1 MAAKARFWSG
11 LSRETRTVVNFMAL
25 HWMQDG
31 PVLTVNCGRPQEVLW
46 TVITLALLTLNVP
59 FVFAASRVSSFLPN
73 AYAERKWQM
82 QDGLPE
88 QIVQAFA
95 QTADHYLW
103 IGTTGGLL
111 RFDGASFVLYDREN
125 TPAFRDN
132 NIFCLTVSRDNSL
145 WIGIEGGGLIRY
157 RDGMFHS
164 YSAGDGLT
172 NAFVRAI
179 EQDSKGQIWIG
190 TDDGLF
196 RLAGERLER
205 IDGTEKIP
213 AVAVHALYEDRS
225 NRLWI
230 GGSRL
235 LRLDGNSAIEYRLQG
250 QASQNRVKSIVE
262 TEDGTVWVGTVSGL
276 QRMVPNALPEHTEI
290 KAFQKVSRF
299 NVTVRFLRETSDGR
313 LWIGTIGHGLHIYGH
328 NRFSEIT
335 APTKLP
341 SNTVLSLFED
351 VEKNLWV
358 GTQAGMLRLSKT
370 PVRTVA
376 LPDASDSDAETVYE
390 DVDGDVW
397 IAATNLFRFHKDEAA
412 PYRFPALEG
421 VRVRNVFRD
430 REGTLWIGTD
440 GRGVYHQTG
449 KQLIHYTTR
458 QGLVNN
464 FVRAFLQSGDGSVWI
479 ATDEGV
485 SRWKNGGFT
494 NYQMSDGLCYFSTR
508 SLLEDRN
515 GDLWIGTDRGVS
527 RVHNNKFEDDDVVR
541 ALRQEKVWAIHQDPD
556 GGLWFGTRTGG
567 LYRWQS
573 AKLTHYTTAQGLT
586 SNSIYELLEDHNGK
600 LWASGPNGISVMNRR
615 DLEMLVDHTGYH
627 VPVTL
632 YGISEGLETIQMCGG
647 EKPAG
652 ILTTRGEVWFPSSK
666 GPVRV
671 STDQPPPSNPAPVV
685 IDRALVD
692 GLQAPT
698 GSRISLRPIT
708 AKLELHYGVVLL
720 RSQERIKFRY
730 ILDGF
735 DKSWSDASS
744 GRTAYYTNLPPG
756 RYHFRVAA
764 YEMNNPSQIAETSL
778 EIVQEPHFYRT
789 LWFLGLCLML
799 AAGAVL
805 GIYRV
810 RLGQLR
816 SRFQAVLDERNR
828 LAREMHDTLI
838 QGCVGVSALLEA
850 QSSIGH
856 AEGNNGHDL
865 LEYARTQIRS
875 TIDEARQAVW
885 NLRENSIAIASL
897 APQLEGMTQQLNH
910 EFGIPVEFAVA
921 GKPFGLDQ
929 SVVHD
934 VLMVTREA
942 LYNAVRHGQPQR
954 VKVEVCFEERRCTVK
969 VSDDGAGFDFAS
981 LAASSRGHYGL
992 IGMRE
997 RMQRI
1002 GGKFVLDSRPG
1013 AGTNLV
1019 IEVPHASVAAGRG
1032 EVQERAL

>member
-1 MAAKARFWSG
+1 M
-11 LSRETRTVVNFMAL
+11 
-25 HWMQDG
+25 
-31 PVLTVNCGRPQEVLW
+31 
-46 TVITLALLTLNVP
+46 LA
-59 FVFAASRVSSFLPN
+59 SSSVSSSPLD
-73 AYAERKWQM
+73 AYTERKWQM

-132 NIFCLTVSRDNSL
+132 NIFCLKVSHDNSL
-145 WIGIEGGGLIRY
+145 WIGSEGGGLIRY
-157 RDGMFHS
+157 RNGVFRAFS
-164 YSAGDGLT
+164 TSDGLS
-172 NAFVRAI
+172 NAFVRSI
-179 EQDSKGQIWIG
+179 EEDSKGQLWIG

-196 RLAGERLER
+196 RMGGERLKR
-205 IDGTEKIP
+205 IDGTESVP
-213 AVAVHALYEDRS
+213 QLAVHAIHEDR
-225 NRLWI
+225 NGRLWV
-230 GGSRL
+230 GGSKL
-235 LRLDGNSAIEYRLQG
+235 LSLENASATEYHLEG
-250 QASQNRVKSIVE
+250 EASQNRVKSILD

-276 QRMVPNALPEHTEI
+276 QRMEPYDSPKPGRANG
-290 KAFQKVSRF
+290 FQRISGF

-313 LWIGTIGHGLHIYGH
+313 LWIGTIGDGLHIYSH
-328 NRFSEIT
+328 NQFSEIT
-335 APTKLP
+335 APASLP

-351 VEKNLWV
+351 VETNIWV
-358 GTQAGMLRLSKT
+358 GTQAGMLRLSQT

-376 LPDASDSDAETVYE
+376 LPDASDSDAETVYQ
-390 DVDGDVW
+390 DLDGDVW
-397 IAATNLFRFHKDEAA
+397 IAATNLFRFQKDQAT
-412 PYRFPALEG
+412 PYRFPTLAG

-430 REGTLWIGTD
+430 REGMLWIGTD

-449 KQLIHYTTR
+449 KQLVHYTTR

-464 FVRAFLQSGDGSVWI
+464 FIRAFLQSRDGSVWI

-485 SRWKNGGFT
+485 SRWTKAGFT

-508 SLLEDRN
+508 SILEDRK

-527 RVHNNKFEDDDVVR
+527 RLHNNKFESDDVVR
-541 ALRQEKVWAIHQDPD
+541 ALQQEKVWAIHQDPD

-573 AKLTHYTTAQGLT
+573 AKLTHYTTAQGLA

-615 DLEMLVDHTGYH
+615 DLETIADHPGNR

-652 ILTTRGEVWFPSSK
+652 ILTTQGEVWFPSSK

-685 IDRALVD
+685 IDRVMVD
-692 GLQAPT
+692 GLQVPA
-698 GSRISLRPIT
+698 GSRVSLSPKS
-708 AKLELHYGVVLL
+708 AKLEMGYGVVLL
-720 RSQERIKFRY
+720 RSQERINFRY

-735 DKSWSDASS
+735 DKNWSDASA

-764 YEMNNPSQIAETSL
+764 YEMNNPAQIAETSL

-789 LWFLGLCLML
+789 LWFLGLCLLL

-805 GIYRV
+805 GVYRV
-810 RLGQLR
+810 RLAQLR
-816 SRFQAVLDERNR
+816 ARFQAVLDERNR

-856 AEGNNGHDL
+856 TDGNRPDGNPGDGNPSNGNHGHDL

-885 NLRENSIAIASL
+885 NLRQNSGTVASL
-897 APQLEGMTQQLNH
+897 APQLAGMTQQLSH
-910 EFGIPVEFAVA
+910 EFGTLVEFRVV

-929 SVVHD
+929 SAVHD

-942 LYNAVRHGQPQR
+942 LYNAVRHGQPKHVQ
-954 VKVEVCFEERRCTVK
+954 VNVCFEERSCRVK
-969 VSDDGAGFDFAS
+969 ISDDGSGFDFSS
-981 LAASSRGHYGL
+981 LATSSIGHSSAGHYGL
-992 IGMRE
+992 LGMRE
-997 RMQRI
+997 RVERI
-1002 GGKFVLDSRPG
+1002 GGKFVLNSRLG
-1013 AGTNLV
+1013 AGTDLM
-1019 IEVPHASVAAGRG
+1019 IEVPRTPPTARRDDVA
-1032 EVQERAL
+1032 ERTL

>member
-1 MAAKARFWSG
+1 M
-11 LSRETRTVVNFMAL
+11 VNFMAL

-31 PVLTVNCGRPQEVLW
+31 PVSTVNCGRPQEVLR
-46 TVITLALLTLNVP
+46 TVITFALLTLVVP
-59 FVFAASRVSSFLPN
+59 FSFPAPNIPSSPLD
-73 AYAERKWQM
+73 AYTERKWEM

-145 WIGIEGGGLIRY
+145 WIGSEGGGLIRY
-157 RDGMFHS
+157 RDGVFRAFS
-164 YSAGDGLT
+164 VDDGLT
-172 NAFVRAI
+172 NAFVRTI
-179 EQDSKGQIWIG
+179 EQDSKGEIWIG

-196 RLAGERLER
+196 KLVGEQLDR
-205 IDGTEKIP
+205 IDGTARMP
-213 AVAVHALYEDRS
+213 AVAVHALHEDRS
-225 NRLWI
+225 GRLWI

-235 LRLDGNSAIEYRLQG
+235 LRLDGNSATEYQLEG

-262 TEDGTVWVGTVSGL
+262 TENGTVWVGTVSGL
-276 QRMVPNALPEHTEI
+276 QRMVPIELPKHAET
-290 KAFQKVSRF
+290 KGFQKVSGF

-313 LWIGTIGHGLHIYGH
+313 LWIGTIGHGLHIYSH
-328 NRFSEIT
+328 DQFSEIT
-335 APTKLP
+335 APTRLP

-376 LPDASDSDAETVYE
+376 LPDASDSDAETVYQ

-397 IAATNLFRFHKDEAA
+397 IAATNLFRFQKEEAT
-412 PYRFPALEG
+412 PYRFPMLQD

-440 GRGVYHQTG
+440 GRGVYHQVG

-464 FVRAFLQSGDGSVWI
+464 FVRAFLQSRDGSVWI

-485 SRWKNGGFT
+485 SRWTNSGFT
-494 NYQMSDGLCYFSTR
+494 NYRMSDGLCYFSTR

-527 RVHNNKFEDDDVVR
+527 RLHNNKFESDDVVR
-541 ALRQEKVWAIHQDPD
+541 ALQQEKVWAIHQDPD

-567 LYRWQS
+567 LYRWQT
-573 AKLTHYTTAQGLT
+573 AKLTHYTVAQGLA

-615 DLEMLVDHTGYH
+615 DLEMLVDHPGNH

-692 GLQAPT
+692 GLQAPA
-698 GSRISLRPIT
+698 GSRISLRPAS

-735 DKSWSDASS
+735 DRNWSDASAD
-744 GRTAYYTNLPPG
+744 RTTYYTNLPPG

-789 LWFLGLCLML
+789 LWFIGLCLLL

-805 GIYRV
+805 GIYRL

-850 QSSIGH
+850 QSSIGRT
-856 AEGNNGHDL
+856 EGNNGHDL

-885 NLRENSIAIASL
+885 NLRGNSVAIASL
-897 APQLEGMTQQLNH
+897 APQLEGMTQQVRH
-910 EFGIPVEFAVA
+910 EFGIPVEFTVV

-929 SVVHD
+929 SAVHD

-954 VKVEVCFEERRCTVK
+954 VQVDVCFEEQRCRVK

-1002 GGKFVLDSRPG
+1002 GGKFVLNSRPG
-1013 AGTNLV
+1013 AGTDVV
-1019 IEVPHASVAAGRG
+1019 IEVPRVPAAAERD
-1032 EVQERAL
+1032 EVREGTL